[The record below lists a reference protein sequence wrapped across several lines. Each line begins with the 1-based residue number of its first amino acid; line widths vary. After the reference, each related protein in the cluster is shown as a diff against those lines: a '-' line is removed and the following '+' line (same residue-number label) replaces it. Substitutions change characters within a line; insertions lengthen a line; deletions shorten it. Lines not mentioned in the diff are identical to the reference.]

1 MTDLIIAV
9 LLGALA
15 AFPIAVVLGVIYFAV
30 AVMVVNAF
38 RLNYGER
45 PLGFHVLNLAVLLTI
60 ISYFVVFAVAVRSF

>member
-38 RLNYGER
+38 RLNYVER